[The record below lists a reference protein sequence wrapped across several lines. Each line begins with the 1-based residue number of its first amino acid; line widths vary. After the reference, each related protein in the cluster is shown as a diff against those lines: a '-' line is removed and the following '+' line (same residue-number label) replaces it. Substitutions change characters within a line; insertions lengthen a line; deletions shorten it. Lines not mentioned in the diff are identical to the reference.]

1 MDRREFLGALGGAAG
16 AMLLP
21 GAAALAREKTAG
33 LPAGADPSSTAGDE
47 DFWASIRLAFD
58 VDRSIVNLNSG
69 GYSNPPRVV
78 SEALQRRRSFAALAR
93 YHYSMH
99 LMNKNREEVRRKVA
113 RLART
118 DPSQVALVRNTTEA
132 MCLVFY
138 GTGLKRG
145 DQVLASSLEYPGMV
159 QALRQLSAR
168 RGVELVRFR
177 VPLPPKDPAEIVESF
192 RRALGPKVR
201 MVLVSHMTF
210 PNGQIMPV
218 REICRLARERGVL
231 SVVDGAHSFAH
242 VGPPVGEI
250 GCDFYGTSFYK
261 WLCAPMGVG
270 MLWMRKERIPTTWP
284 LFYAEKPRGGD
295 IRKFEHYGSHS
306 IPAVLGAAEAVSFH
320 EAVGGERKRARLHY
334 LKKYWTD
341 RVSGIPG
348 LKLVSNPDP
357 AQTCAMAAFTIRGYK
372 GSEIYSYLWN
382 KHRIVVTPIGPEF
395 SGFDGIRVSPNIYN
409 TTAELD
415 EFLEALRRLPPR
427 KS

>member
-1 MDRREFLGALGGAAG
+1 MDRRDFFGALGATAG
-16 AMLLP
+16 TLLLP
-21 GAAALAREKTAG
+21 GAAVLAGEKAAG
-33 LPAGADPSSTAGDE
+33 LSANADAGAVASDE
-47 DFWASIRLAFD
+47 DFWTSIRLAFD

-78 SEALQRRRSFAALAR
+78 TEVLRRRMSFAALAR

-99 LMNKNREEVRRKVA
+99 VMNKSRETVRRKVA

-118 DPSQVALVRNTTEA
+118 DPEQTALVRNTTEA
-132 MCLVFY
+132 MCIVFH
-138 GTGLKRG
+138 GTGLKKG
-145 DQVLASSLEYPGMV
+145 DRVLASSLEYPGMV
-159 QALRQLSAR
+159 QALRQLAAR
-168 RGVELVRFR
+168 GGVVIDRFR
-177 VPLPPKDPAEIVESF
+177 VPLPPKDMGEILESF
-192 RRALGPKVR
+192 RESLKPGTR

-218 REICRLARERGVL
+218 KEICRIARERGVL

-242 VGPPVGEI
+242 VGPPPGEI
-250 GCDFYGTSFYK
+250 GCDFYGSSFYK

-270 MLWMRKERIPTTWP
+270 MLWMRKEHVSRTWP
-284 LFYAEKPRGGD
+284 LFYAEEPRGGD

-306 IPAVLGAAEAVSFH
+306 IPAILGAAEAVSFH
-320 EAVGGERKRARLHY
+320 EAVGGERKRARLHF

-357 AQTCAMAAFTIRGYK
+357 DHTCAMASFTIEGYK
-372 GSEIYSYLWN
+372 GSEIYSYLWGR
-382 KHRIVVTPIGPEF
+382 HRIITTPIGPEF
-395 SGFDGIRVSPNIYN
+395 SGFDGIRVSPNLYN
-409 TTAELD
+409 TRAELD
-415 EFLEALRRLPPR
+415 YFLEALKSLPPK

>member
-1 MDRREFLGALGGAAG
+1 MDRRDFLGALGTSAG
-16 AMLLP
+16 ALILP
-21 GAAALAREKTAG
+21 GAAALAREKVGALPRGGAPGETAG
-33 LPAGADPSSTAGDE
+33 NE
-47 DFWASIRLAFD
+47 DFWTSIRLAFD

-69 GYSNPPRVV
+69 GWSNPPRVV
-78 SEALQRRRSFAALAR
+78 EEVFQRRRSFAATAR

-99 LMNKNREEVRRKVA
+99 VMNKQREVVRRKVA

-118 DPSQVALVRNTTEA
+118 DPGQVALVRNTTEA
-132 MCLVFY
+132 MCLAFY

-145 DQVLASSLEYPGMV
+145 DQVLLSSLEYPGMV

-168 RGVELVRFR
+168 RGVELARFQ
-177 VPLPPKDPAEIVESF
+177 VPLPPSDPGEIVDSF
-192 RRALGPKVR
+192 RRSLGRRTR

-218 REICRLARERGVL
+218 KEICRIARERGIL

-242 VGPPVGEI
+242 VGPPPGEI
-250 GCDFYGTSFYK
+250 GCDYYGTSFYK
-261 WLCAPMGVG
+261 WLCAPIGVG
-270 MLWMRKERIPTTWP
+270 MLWMRKERIPSTWP
-284 LFYAEKPRGGD
+284 LFYAEEPRGGD

-306 IPAVLGAAEAVSFH
+306 IPAILGAAEAVSFH
-320 EAVGGERKRARLHY
+320 EAIGGERKRARLHF

-357 AQTCAMAAFTIRGYK
+357 SQTCAMASFTIRGYK
-372 GSEIYSYLWN
+372 GSEIYSYLWS
-382 KHRIVVTPIGPEF
+382 KHRVVVTPIGPEF
-395 SGFDGIRVSPNIYN
+395 SGFDGIRVSPNVYN

-415 EFLEALRRLPPR
+415 YFLEALRGLPAR